1 MRTLPKPVRLW
12 LRCKDRA
19 GRSVFAAVTAGK
31 DGDDSRAVWHAI
43 FPGTGLPAG
52 EMLGSSASLDE
63 VADDVCAR
71 VAALE
76 AYPSP

>member
-1 MRTLPKPVRLW
+1 MHSLPKPVRLW

-31 DGDDSRAVWHAI
+31 DEDASRAVWHAI

-52 EMLGSSASLDE
+52 EMLGSSASLDD

-71 VAALE
+71 VASLE
-76 AYPSP
+76 AYRSP